1 MRECFESF
9 LLACIVLPLSLSSA
23 TRSCCAQAEADTP
36 PAVVAEQD
44 GQGRPKN
51 SDAASTP
58 TISGP
63 GEENP
68 DEGDICSAPEAP
80 LERIIH
86 QVELADPVFPSTP
99 ATVYDVVLSRD
110 RNGFPVEY
118 GLSLVTHVCTDGQCE
133 VVEVTMVWD
142 ALGYF
147 ERLRCPPGKRLT
159 KKEHEPFTAEDYAKL
174 DRILKDHGSI
184 LGSWTLAFLERPV
197 EIGDGVDAVTSATPI
212 TVQDSVIQE
221 AEYTTWALWHW
232 ANGEIVPKLRGIT
245 KQNCSPAY
253 LNHLLVSEDLRCTD
267 FALDYVMEQH
277 PSDPR
282 FVQSVFHILENGE
295 RDLIIR
301 SLEFLIHAIPD
312 KRRLHARLIESC
324 CRMRSTDCPMILQ
337 ELAADPDLPATTIE
351 GLTGRLSR
359 LPYFPIHL
367 ILRMLEERT
376 FASEKTISDVAALLD
391 SDDFFIARRAYAHL
405 VKQDLNADT
414 EDKVNAFRERNRGR
428 L

>member
-1 MRECFESF
+1 MREYFEHF
-9 LLACIVLPLSLSSA
+9 LLACIVLTLSPSLA

-63 GEENP
+63 GEANP
-68 DEGDICSAPEAP
+68 DEGDAYSATDAR
-80 LERIIH
+80 LERIIY
-86 QVELADPVFPSTP
+86 QVELADPVSPSTP
-99 ATVYDVVLSRD
+99 ALVYDVVLSRD

-118 GLSLVTHVCTDGQCE
+118 ALSFETHVCTDGQCE
-133 VVEVTMVWD
+133 VVEVTMVWN
-142 ALGYF
+142 APGYF
-147 ERLRCPPGKRLT
+147 ERLRCPPGKPLT
-159 KKEHEPFTAEDYAKL
+159 KKEHAPFTAEDYGKL
-174 DRILKDHGSI
+174 DRILKDRRSI

-197 EIGDGVDAVTSATPI
+197 EIGDGVDAVTGPTPI
-212 TVQDSVIQE
+212 TVRDSVIQE
-221 AEYTTWALWHW
+221 AAYTTWALWHW

-245 KQNCSPAY
+245 KQNCTPAY
-253 LNHLLVSEDLRCTD
+253 LNHLLVGEDLRCAD
-267 FALDYVMEQH
+267 FALDYVMQQH

-295 RDLIIR
+295 RDQITR
-301 SLEFLIHAIPD
+301 SLEFLSHAISD

-324 CRMRSTDCPMILQ
+324 CQMRSADCPMILQ
-337 ELAADPDLPATTIE
+337 ELAAEPDLPATTIE
-351 GLTGRLSR
+351 GLTGRLSQ

-376 FASEKTISDVAALLD
+376 FASEQTISDVAALLE
-391 SDDFFIARRAYAHL
+391 SDDFFIARRACEHL
-405 VKQDLNADT
+405 VKQDLDADT
-414 EDKVNAFRERNRGR
+414 GNKVNAFRERNRSR